1 MDEAKN
7 LDASIKNKDLYYRI
21 SGFYRDYLL
30 IGIFIIHFVI
40 FVGIIISKRLILN
53 ISAKPTIEK
62 NQIYTKDIIAFIF
75 FLILHIG
82 SQFIIL
88 IVNRHNDLMSYMK
101 NDLKSHMKNTNK
113 NVSLEN
119 NKNYSMPI
127 IMGLG
132 INIIFFIIVYR
143 ENFLQKFRDLNFLQ
157 KFRDEPEQ

>member
-7 LDASIKNKDLYYRI
+7 VDASIKNKDLYYRI

-53 ISAKPTIEK
+53 ISAKPTIDK

-82 SQFIIL
+82 FQFINL
-88 IVNRHNDLMSYMK
+88 IVNRHNDLKSYMK
-101 NDLKSHMKNTNK
+101 NDLKPHEKYK
-113 NVSLEN
+113 QNVSLEN

-143 ENFLQKFRDLNFLQ
+143 RSFTNLEMIFYKN
-157 KFRDEPEQ
+157 